1 VFSCILKILIDLGDS
16 ATLTY
21 NGQTFPID
29 NNLAVIGLANHLHYN
44 PEVYPNPSKFDPER
58 FMGDD
63 PVPRNAFRTF
73 GRGARACLGQN
84 LAIEELRVILLFT
97 IRDYNFECAN
107 LKPNASPRV
116 QYTSLDTIF
125 GDIIFQELALEARPR
140 GGMRMTVSKTTRE

>member
-1 VFSCILKILIDLGDS
+1 VFPCILKILIDFDDS
-16 ATLTY
+16 STLTY
-21 NGQTFPID
+21 NGQTLPID
-29 NNLAVIGLANHLHYN
+29 NNLAVVGLAHHLHYN

-58 FMGDD
+58 FMGND

-84 LAIEELRVILLFT
+84 LAIEQLRVVLLLT

-125 GDIIFQELALEARPR
+125 GDIIFQELGLEAKPR
-140 GGMRMTVSKTTRE
+140 GGMMMTVSKTN